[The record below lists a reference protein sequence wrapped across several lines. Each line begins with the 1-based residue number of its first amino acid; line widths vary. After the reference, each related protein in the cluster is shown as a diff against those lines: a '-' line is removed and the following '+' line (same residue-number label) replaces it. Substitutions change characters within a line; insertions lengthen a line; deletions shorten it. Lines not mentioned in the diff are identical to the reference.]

1 MVPPNCTPT
10 LSKRLQISIKTV
22 WFYSIKTFL
31 VVQLFLIISALHRI
45 IIRKNMSYIN
55 VLLKQFV
62 WFCIQILSVTSSRYC
77 PKILS
82 RRRIGGT
89 FSNKSIFLF
98 SLLDSFYPRKFALC
112 STCIL
117 SKEWIT
123 VLRHI
128 TFYYSGFL
136 WCPKVIE

>member
-1 MVPPNCTPT
+1 MVPPNPTPT
-10 LSKRLQISIKTV
+10 LSKWLLISIKTF
-22 WFYSIKTFL
+22 WFYSIKTLL
-31 VVQLFLIISALHRI
+31 VIDLSLSVSFTRY
-45 IIRKNMSYIN
+45 IIRKSMSYIN
-55 VLLKQFV
+55 VLLKRFV

>member
-1 MVPPNCTPT
+1 MVPPNPTPT

-31 VVQLFLIISALHRI
+31 VVELSLTRH
-45 IIRKNMSYIN
+45 IIRKSIYYIN
-55 VLLKQFV
+55 VLLKRFV